1 MARKNDKI
9 TAIEMRKKGM
19 SYSQIKDALGLSKST
34 MSNWL
39 SSMPLTK
46 EQISGLRDKNPQR
59 IERYRTTM
67 RNKKIARQD
76 AVLKKA
82 QEDIG
87 TLADRE
93 LFFAGLALYWGEG
106 TKAQPATVALTNT
119 NPAMLQFFL
128 RWLELFNPDKKKIRI
143 KLHLYNDMDVQKAML
158 FWSKTLDVPL
168 AQFHKPYIKKTDS
181 FSLTYRNS
189 FKMGTCSVIYGS
201 TSLYEYIM
209 MCIQVLASPATRP

>member
-1 MARKNDKI
+1 
-9 TAIEMRKKGM
+9 MRKKGM

-106 TKAQPATVALTNT
+106 TKAQPATVALTNN
-119 NPAMLQFFL
+119 NPSNFFSDFFSPFATMHPLLIRSISLFHLFPSNLNFQFYSIRKRSFGL
-128 RWLELFNPDKKKIRI
+128 PVIAQLF
-143 KLHLYNDMDVQKAML
+143 
-158 FWSKTLDVPL
+158 
-168 AQFHKPYIKKTDS
+168 
-181 FSLTYRNS
+181 
-189 FKMGTCSVIYGS
+189 
-201 TSLYEYIM
+201 
-209 MCIQVLASPATRP
+209 